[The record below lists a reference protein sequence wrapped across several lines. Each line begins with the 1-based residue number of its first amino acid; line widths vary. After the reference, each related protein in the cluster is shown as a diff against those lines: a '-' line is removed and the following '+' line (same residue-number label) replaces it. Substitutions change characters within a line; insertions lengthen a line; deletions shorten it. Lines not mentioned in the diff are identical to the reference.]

1 MNGTPSSA
9 LSAMSWK
16 NEGPYLDSLP
26 QLRRAPTMP
35 LALLLASMIAFSPQ
49 ILTREA
55 LAMQAN
61 GSDAV
66 VPFNNGNY
74 EPFAAVYRK
83 STCQPILETITSQG
97 SKRMRD
103 LIESIDCTRFNAE
116 LMRKPGID

>member
-1 MNGTPSSA
+1 
-9 LSAMSWK
+9 
-16 NEGPYLDSLP
+16 
-26 QLRRAPTMP
+26 
-35 LALLLASMIAFSPQ
+35 MIAFSPQ

-83 STCQPILETITSQG
+83 STCQPILESITSQG
-97 SKRMRD
+97 SKCMRD
-103 LIESIDCTRFNAE
+103 LIDSIDCTRFNAE
-116 LMRKPGID
+116 LMRKPGSIDPFANVNTPQELAQAEVLYRMYS